1 MADQKTIQNRLEKNY
16 NHREKW
22 ARREGLESFRIYEK
36 DIPEFPFIVDV
47 YKDHA
52 VIFEKRDS
60 EIDAL
65 KFDHFNFIIS
75 AVKNILNLPEEKI
88 IIKSRM
94 KQKGN
99 IQYERLEER
108 NEYIAIKEYQAEF
121 LINLHDYLDTGLFL
135 DHRPMRQLIYKE
147 AKGKKMLN
155 LFSYTGTVSV
165 MAALGGASHVT
176 SVDLSGTYQDWA
188 RKNFE
193 HNKISLKEHNFI
205 VQSALD
211 YLKKAV
217 NKFDLIF
224 LDPPTFSNSKKM
236 EDDFEVEKDQLF
248 IIQNSLRLLNPG
260 GTLYFSNNKRKFK
273 LDDSLF
279 EFADILDITE
289 KSIPLDFRDRKIHHC
304 YKITNKI
311 NNTKS
316 KKTI

>member
-1 MADQKTIQNRLEKNY
+1 MADQATIQNRIQKNY
-16 NHREKW
+16 THRLKW
-22 ARREGLESFRIYEK
+22 AKREGLECFRLYEK

-75 AVKNILNLPEEKI
+75 AVKNVLNLPEEKI

-108 NEYIAIKEYQAEF
+108 NEFMAVKEYQASF
-121 LINLHDYLDTGLFL
+121 LVNLHDYLDTGLFL
-135 DHRPMRQLIYKE
+135 DHRPMRQIIYKE
-147 AKGKKMLN
+147 SKGKKLLN

-165 MAALGGASHVT
+165 VAALGGATHVT
-176 SVDLSGTYQDWA
+176 SVDLSSTYQEWA

-193 HNKISLKEHNFI
+193 LNHISLKEHNFI
-205 VQSALD
+205 VQSALE
-211 YLKKAV
+211 YLEKAV

-236 EDDFEVEKDQLF
+236 DDDFEVEEDQEF
-248 IIQNSLRLLNPG
+248 IIKNSLRLLNPG
-260 GTLYFSNNKRKFK
+260 GVLYFSNNKRKFK
-273 LDDSLF
+273 MNPLIL
-279 EFADILDITE
+279 EFANVTDITP
-289 KSIPLDFRDRKIHHC
+289 KTIPFDFRDQKIHHC
-304 YKITNKI
+304 FKIT
-311 NNTKS
+311 S
-316 KKTI
+316 K